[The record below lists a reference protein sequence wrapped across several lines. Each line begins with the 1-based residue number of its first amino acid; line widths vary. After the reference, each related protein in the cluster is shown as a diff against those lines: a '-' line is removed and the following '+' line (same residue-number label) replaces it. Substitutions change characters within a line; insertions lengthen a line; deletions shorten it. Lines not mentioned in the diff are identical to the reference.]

1 MVGVTVGAKV
11 VTLRREVAVHML
23 IGVSMLDLMVCI
35 SNCNLEMF

>member
-11 VTLRREVAVHML
+11 VTLRREDAVHML